1 VIRLIGKFELLI
13 NAVLLVFIALV
24 VLLTTVQLGWEIV
37 AAFINPSLFHFDPS
51 SLLDLFGG
59 FLLILIGVELMNT
72 VKIYLVDKSVHV
84 EVILAVGL
92 VAITRK
98 VVVLDHQKL
107 DGTSL
112 IGVAVIIISL
122 SVSYYL
128 VRRSHQ
134 RKNSD

>member
-1 VIRLIGKFELLI
+1 MIRLAGKFELLI

-24 VLLTTVQLGWEIV
+24 LLLTTAQLGWEIV
-37 AAFINPSLFHFDPS
+37 AAFINPPLLHFDPNQ
-51 SLLDLFGG
+51 LLAFFGG

-72 VKIYLVDKSVHV
+72 VKIYLIDRSVHI

-98 VVVLDHQKL
+98 VVVLDHEKL

-112 IGVAVIIISL
+112 IGIAVIIISL
-122 SVSYYL
+122 AVSYYL
-128 VRRSHQ
+128 VRLSHQ
-134 RKNSD
+134 RIKSD

>member
-1 VIRLIGKFELLI
+1 MIRLIGKFELLI
-13 NAVLLVFIALV
+13 NAVLLVFIAFV

-37 AAFINPSLFHFDPS
+37 AAFINQPLFHFDS
-51 SLLDLFGG
+51 NQL

-72 VKIYLVDKSVHV
+72 VKIYLIDRSVHI

-98 VVVLDHQKL
+98 IVVLDHQKL

-112 IGVAVIIISL
+112 IGVAVIIIAL

-128 VRRSHQ
+128 VRLSQ
-134 RKNSD
+134 QQTKTE

>member
-1 VIRLIGKFELLI
+1 MIRLIGKFELLI
-13 NAVLLVFIALV
+13 NVVLLVFIAFV
-24 VLLTTVQLGWEIV
+24 VLLTTVQLGWGIV
-37 AAFINPSLFHFDPS
+37 AAFINPPLFHFDS
-51 SLLDLFGG
+51 NQLLELFGG

-72 VKIYLVDKSVHV
+72 VKIYLIDRSVHV

-112 IGVAVIIISL
+112 IGIAVIIISL
-122 SVSYYL
+122 SVSYCL
-128 VRRSHQ
+128 VRLSHQ
-134 RKNSD
+134 RIKTE